1 MMMRAASSCCRRPC
15 MLRAVLRGVTL
26 CAGVAARA
34 TVRSVERFA
43 RRLAVGSVTG
53 GITLSDV
60 LVYMTMTEAEG
71 LSPEPAA
78 AAAAPDH
85 LPPQLEEN
93 LVVAVLGGMVILT
106 GAVIVGRRIADEVKN
121 RSYWRRFDSYE
132 YDKRTLAAGDVAAW
146 LEACHFI

>member
-53 GITLSDV
+53 GITLSDI
-60 LVYMTMTEAEG
+60 LLYITMTEED
-71 LSPEPAA
+71 LSPDPEPTA
-78 AAAAPDH
+78 
-85 LPPQLEEN
+85 
-93 LVVAVLGGMVILT
+93 T
-106 GAVIVGRRIADEVKN
+106 
-121 RSYWRRFDSYE
+121 Y
-132 YDKRTLAAGDVAAW
+132 YDKLPTKRALAAGDVQASGGRRRTVK
-146 LEACHFI
+146 LPHV